1 MKIETIQELI
11 LFIEQE
17 QDKDN
22 ISKVF
27 EQCLNTK
34 ILINWKDESIDIFK
48 NRLIEFI
55 YKYGNKDI
63 SERPLIVNPF
73 H

>member
-1 MKIETIQELI
+1 MIIKNAQELI

-27 EQCLNTK
+27 ERCLNSK
-34 ILINWKDESIDIFK
+34 VLITWDNESIDVFK

-55 YKYGNKDI
+55 DKYGNIDI
-63 SERPLIVNPF
+63 SERPLIVSPF
-73 H
+73 Y